1 MSFSGAAE
9 VIRKESEVIDSMLTP
24 LSEDSVF

>member
-1 MSFSGAAE
+1 MSFGAAAE
-9 VIRKESEVIDSMLTP
+9 VIRKESEIIESMLTP